1 MPQTSPPSRKKKRV
15 LKSTEDRQREI
26 LDVTVQVL
34 AEYGIQGA
42 TISRIAD
49 AVGMSK
55 GALYYHFPNREALV
69 SAAMDMM
76 DEAAAAWLAE
86 LTGTDAPSSLL
97 AMGDAHSDFTLSGY
111 HSFIRPFFQT
121 IASNPDEAVVS
132 LITEKR
138 DVYFDRLRECAERGK
153 REGTIRAD
161 VDTREVAWAMLL
173 HAWGEDVAR
182 LQGADEYIAGGFSRR
197 ILRRLLATYSVPE
210 GPAAE
215 G

>member
-1 MPQTSPPSRKKKRV
+1 MPETPPTDQKTRRV
-15 LKSTEDRQREI
+15 LKPKKDRQREI
-26 LDVTVQVL
+26 LDVTVKVL

-42 TISRIAD
+42 TIARIAE

-86 LTGTDAPSSLL
+86 LSGKDAPSSLV
-97 AMGDAHSDFTLSGY
+97 AMGEAHSLFTLSGY

-121 IASNPDEAVVS
+121 IASNPDEAVIS
-132 LITEKR
+132 IIKAKR
-138 DVYFDRLRECAERGK
+138 DVYFDRLVECAERGK
-153 REGTIRAD
+153 REGTIRPG
-161 VDTREVAWAMLL
+161 VDSREVAWAMLL

-182 LQGADEYIAGGFSRR
+182 LQGADEYIADGVSRS
-197 ILRRLLATYSVPE
+197 ILRRLLASYTVSPSSLDE
-210 GPAAE
+210 A
-215 G
+215 